1 MVVFAAY
8 RSPDITSANSQEA
21 GSSSFLANLIAKL
34 LHRLDCSQ
42 CRSTFPCW
50 FEQWTTYSAFP
61 ALFTLVTFHHNMY
74 LFTGSF
80 HMQVLATFKAT
91 APQLCS
97 NGYLLSQNIC
107 PSESYYSTQAN
118 SDRIFVLLPLL
129 TIFLYEVVIQNPKN
143 WLTVLELP
151 FIINQLIN

>member
-1 MVVFAAY
+1 
-8 RSPDITSANSQEA
+8 
-21 GSSSFLANLIAKL
+21 
-34 LHRLDCSQ
+34 
-42 CRSTFPCW
+42 
-50 FEQWTTYSAFP
+50 
-61 ALFTLVTFHHNMY
+61 
-74 LFTGSF
+74 
-80 HMQVLATFKAT
+80 MQVLATFKAT